1 MTSLESI
8 TPAAA
13 KKLFDQGQAALI
25 DIREPMEHARERIP
39 GTRLVPLSKLDASM
53 VAAAAGDKPIIF
65 HCLSGNRTATNAA
78 CLAGAASG
86 KAYVMAGGLHAW
98 KAAGLPLTVNKKAPI
113 DLMRQVQIATG
124 SLVVLGVALAASVSP
139 WFMLLAGF
147 VGAGL
152 VFAGTTGFCGMARLL
167 ARMPWNRARATI

>member
-1 MTSLESI
+1 MRTLEPI
-8 TPAAA
+8 APGTA
-13 KKLFDQGQAALI
+13 KELLDQGQAMLI

-39 GTRLVPLSKLDASM
+39 GTRLVPLSKLDASA
-53 VAAAAGDKPIIF
+53 VAAEAGGKPIIF
-65 HCLSGNRTATNAA
+65 HCLSGNRTGTNAA
-78 CLAGAASG
+78 CLASAAPG
-86 KAYVMAGGLHAW
+86 KAYVMAGGLNAW

-124 SLVVLGVALAASVSP
+124 SLVVLGVALAAGVSL

-152 VFAGTTGFCGMARLL
+152 VFAGTTGFCGMARVL
-167 ARMPWNRARATI
+167 ARMPWNRVRPTA